1 MTTLKNSFN
10 VHSCSISKGS
20 AIVCTWWWSQG
31 GNNMFVKYS
40 YTLPL
45 KCSWW
50 VVTIFLS
57 TDVAAAVRLNLQL
70 RSKLREV
77 LTFKTPAWLSVSR
90 KYKIRWSTTCT
101 KLQLS
106 QKVSPVRGHIC
117 KYLTSWTIIWLS
129 VSRKYQIRWLT
140 ICTQLQLLKKI
151 LQSEGG

>member
-1 MTTLKNSFN
+1 MFLGIFFTNKEHCLINLLCLWPHLKTLFMFTP
-10 VHSCSISKGS
+10 V
-20 AIVCTWWWSQG
+20 WSQKG
-31 GNNMFVKYS
+31 LPLIAPDDGARVVAIFLKYS

-45 KCSWW
+45 NCSWW

-77 LTFKTPAWLSVSR
+77 LTFKTPAWLSVSQ

-106 QKVSPVRGHIC
+106 QK
-117 KYLTSWTIIWLS
+117 S
-129 VSRKYQIRWLT
+129 V
-140 ICTQLQLLKKI
+140 
-151 LQSEGG
+151 QSEDIYVNTWHHGPSFGCPSLENIK